1 MKLTGELKK
10 KVEKTENTEQAKKL
24 IEEAGFEL
32 TDDEVNAVTG
42 GFGGCPVRAG
52 ADDALRTNPEL
63 APYLIPGVKLPEKS
77 VEYDKRPG

>member
-10 KVEKTENTEQAKKL
+10 KVDCAENTEQAKKL

-42 GFGGCPVRAG
+42 GFGGCPVRAEG
-52 ADDALRTNPEL
+52 DDVFSTRPDLYEKFL
-63 APYLIPGVKLPEKS
+63 LGVDPKKEPL
-77 VEYDKRPG
+77 EYDKRPE